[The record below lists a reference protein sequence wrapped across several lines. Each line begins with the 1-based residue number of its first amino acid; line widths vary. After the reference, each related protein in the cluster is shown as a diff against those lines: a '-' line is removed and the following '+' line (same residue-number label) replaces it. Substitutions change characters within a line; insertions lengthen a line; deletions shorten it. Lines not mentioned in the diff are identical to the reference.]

1 MAKRTVNLINFE
13 GGVNRD
19 ADPRDIRDNESAIL
33 WGWNVSDK
41 GVLRLGGGQAIP
53 TEGPTDNVITTN
65 IDEDMAGHGL
75 GYFTADY
82 RLLNFDQEKT
92 NFIFMADSE
101 SIIHVH
107 PYDATGENSFNENL
121 IEEFSLGTDT
131 SPKVKYYT
139 GDDGIRIYDSN
150 FANINNINKVFMPT
164 QYEYFRKTIVTDGL
178 GNRNYIV
185 EELTEELYTEL
196 GVDSSVNSLA
206 TDYIYKNWH
215 FGNAFINVSNNIWG
229 PEIDP
234 GVSTGTGNS
243 ESVSKP
249 SFLAAGI
256 VGTNDTVSSGVPS
269 IVDLTNA
276 FDDSSHSLANGGS
289 GLGNK
294 IHLEVGYKPGL
305 DGDESLQQTWNFYVT
320 YIYDEKQET
329 SPVLVRDYTNLDAD
343 GLAKAL
349 EYNHTQDN
357 AMHVTFEF
365 AYLGKT
371 DRFDDEEFLIEP
383 NNNFKHEDLQ
393 TWDRRVTG
401 MCIYMADIQS
411 QSIDDRLLY
420 LCHEINFL
428 TGKVRT
434 PGMPVNEQDNVL
446 VLDNDKF
453 TFGFNQS
460 RGYISILPGETYQS
474 RAGYNPFNVFYTKY
488 KTATVLNGRTYIG
501 NVATQ
506 NNDGSIKRIYNDRI
520 IQSPVGS
527 FDVFPEENLI
537 DVVYDGDEII
547 HLEGFSDRILQYKR
561 NVLYIINVSQ
571 DFAFI
576 ENTYQ
581 GLGVRHHTQVCKTP
595 NGIAWINDEGCHFY
609 DGREVVNLINSKI
622 KRGRPLGAESTNAQ
636 RQSAPFNALFDDE
649 GDYQEF
655 NKWHEYLGWAAFMN
669 SEFEDMVDGAGNFQ
683 KNSMPSIGYDAA
695 SNKLIIIKS
704 INDRGVDKCTGW
716 VYVYDFVN
724 AAWTLHPGAYE
735 PSRFNFGKSNFI
747 TNSKNELILYHQS
760 LGEDAKLSK
769 WTDFYNNRDF
779 VQNSTE
785 EHQILYKSKDY
796 DFGEPSTKKNIY
808 KLYITYKAFND
819 TRIKPIFLLNG
830 YKGQRMAQ
838 PGSFSYRILS
848 NNGQFESNEYL
859 NDNGFKSTSGEWKR
873 VELKFTQP
881 SKLKNIFSF
890 QFVMYNSNPF
900 SPILSDSNPNNES
913 RDNTD
918 NNFFGDFKVNDI
930 SIVYRFKGGR

>member
-41 GVLRLGGGQAIP
+41 GVLRLGGGQAVP

-92 NFIFMADSE
+92 NFIFMADSD
-101 SIIHVH
+101 SKIHVH

-139 GDDGIRIYDSN
+139 GDDGIRIYDAK
-150 FANINNINKVFMPT
+150 FENNNNTNKVFLPI
-164 QYEYFRKTIVTDGL
+164 QYEYLRKARQISTE
-178 GNRNYIV
+178 GNDLLEDFEGDEDIPSASDYETNRWI
-185 EELTEELYTEL
+185 LQ
-196 GVDSSVNSLA
+196 NS
-206 TDYIYKNWH
+206 
-215 FGNAFINVSNNIWG
+215 FIDTSNNLG
-229 PEIDP
+229 HAELDP
-234 GVSTGTGNS
+234 GESTGEGTFDS
-243 ESVSKP
+243 VTKESYLAISSDVTAQPETENDMVSK
-249 SFLAAGI
+249 SNFMSNFFH
-256 VGTNDTVSSGVPS
+256 VQ
-269 IVDLTNA
+269 
-276 FDDSSHSLANGGS
+276 HSLINEGT

-294 IHLEVGYKPGL
+294 VWIGHRQVLE
-305 DGDESLQQTWNFYVT
+305 DGSTVPIDSALHKNWNGFIT

-329 SPVLVRDYTNLDAD
+329 SPIPLRKHD
-343 GLAKAL
+343 GQNPNTLKAIDL
-349 EYNHTQDN
+349 TDGT
-357 AMHVTFEF
+357 A
-365 AYLGKT
+365 
-371 DRFDDEEFLIEP
+371 DRFMIGFAMIGKDSSKGSG
-383 NNNFKHEDLQ
+383 NNFINSFTYADLK
-393 TWDRRVTG
+393 TWNPRITGICFYISEVTEGNIVSSDRELFLV
-401 MCIYMADIQS
+401 
-411 QSIDDRLLY
+411 
-420 LCHEINFL
+420 HEINLL

-434 PGMPVNEQDNVL
+434 PGRPVEEQMSNLIWSSENSTFATGWDN
-446 VLDNDKF
+446 
-453 TFGFNQS
+453 
-460 RGYISILPGETYQS
+460 YITLLPGETYQS
-474 RAGYNPFNVFYTKY
+474 RIGYNPFGNFYKKF

-501 NVATQ
+501 NVATLKE
-506 NNDGSIKRIYNDRI
+506 DGSIKRIYNDRI

-527 FDVFPEENLI
+527 YDVFPEENLI

-561 NVLYIINVSQ
+561 NSLYIINVSQ

-576 ENTYQ
+576 EGTYK

-595 NGIAWINDEGCHFY
+595 NGIAWVNDEGCHFY
-609 DGREVVNLINSKI
+609 DGRQVVNLINTKI
-622 KRGRPLGAESTNAQ
+622 KRGKPLGTESTNAQ
-636 RQSAPFNALFDDE
+636 RQNAPFDALFDDE

-669 SEFEDMVDGAGNFQ
+669 SEFEDIVDGDNNFQ

-704 INDRGVDKCTGW
+704 LNDRGVNKCTGW
-716 VYVYDFVN
+716 VYAYDFVN

-735 PSRFNFGKSNFI
+735 PTRFNFGKSNFI
-747 TNSKNELILYHQS
+747 TNSKNELILYNRAVN
-760 LGEDAKLSK
+760 EDAKLSK

-779 VQNSTE
+779 VQNSSE

-796 DFGEPSTKKNIY
+796 DFGEPSTKKNVY

-819 TRIKPIFLLNG
+819 TRIKPIFLING
-830 YKGQRMAQ
+830 YKGQRMSTSS
-838 PGSFSYRILS
+838 GFSYRILS
-848 NNGQFESNEYL
+848 GNGQFESNEYL

-890 QFVMYNSNPF
+890 QFVMYNSNP
-900 SPILSDSNPNNES
+900 SIPITVSNTNNNES
-913 RDNTD
+913 RNITDDN
-918 NNFFGDFKVNDI
+918 FSGDFKVNDI
-930 SIVYRFKGGR
+930 SIIYRFKGGR

>member
-41 GVLRLGGGQAIP
+41 GVLRLGGGQAVP

-82 RLLNFDQEKT
+82 RLLNFEQEKT
-92 NFIFMADSE
+92 NYIFIADSD
-101 SIIHVH
+101 SKIHVH
-107 PYDATGENSFNENL
+107 PYDATGEDSFNENL

-139 GDDGIRIYDSN
+139 GDDGIRIYDAK
-150 FANINNINKVFMPT
+150 FENNNNTNKTLLPV
-164 QYEYFRKTIVTDGL
+164 QYEYCKKALSINDD
-178 GNRNYIV
+178 
-185 EELTEELYTEL
+185 ELLENFEGDDDNPPASAYETKQW
-196 GVDSSVNSLA
+196 
-206 TDYIYKNWH
+206 I
-215 FGNAFINVSNNIWG
+215 FGNAFIDTSNNFGHI
-229 PEIDP
+229 ELDP
-234 GVSTGTGNS
+234 G
-243 ESVSKP
+243 ESVENDGYFSSITKEG
-249 SFLAAGI
+249 FLASKASG
-256 VGTNDTVSSGVPS
+256 GTDTVPTSSDDM
-269 IVDLTNA
+269 VDKRFFN
-276 FDDSSHSLANGGS
+276 FNFNSSVHSLNSGGA

-294 IHLEVGYKPGL
+294 VWVAFASTGE
-305 DGDESLQQTWNFYVT
+305 DSEDTSLKKAWNPFIT
-320 YIYDEKQET
+320 FIYDEKQET
-329 SPVLVRDYTNLDAD
+329 APIPVRNSGGTLVENGDPVKTTIALAGEQIRFMVGFAMIGKNATQGAEIQWDENFTYAD
-343 GLAKAL
+343 L
-349 EYNHTQDN
+349 
-357 AMHVTFEF
+357 
-365 AYLGKT
+365 KT
-371 DRFDDEEFLIEP
+371 WNSRITGICLYIAEADD
-383 NNNFKHEDLQ
+383 D
-393 TWDRRVTG
+393 
-401 MCIYMADIQS
+401 
-411 QSIDDRLLY
+411 QSITSDRMLFLV
-420 LCHEINFL
+420 HEINLL

-434 PGMPVNEQDNVL
+434 PARSLGEQQSNLVWSSANSTFATGWDN
-446 VLDNDKF
+446 
-453 TFGFNQS
+453 
-460 RGYISILPGETYQS
+460 YIQQLPGETYQT
-474 RAGYNPFNVFYTKY
+474 RIGYNPFGSFYKKY

-501 NVATQ
+501 NVATLKE
-506 NNDGSIKRIYNDRI
+506 DGSIKRIYNDRI

-527 FDVFPEENLI
+527 YDVFPEENLI

-561 NVLYIINVSQ
+561 NSLYIINVSQ

-576 ENTYQ
+576 EGTYK

-595 NGIAWINDEGCHFY
+595 NGIAWVNDEGCHFY
-609 DGREVVNLINSKI
+609 DGRQVVNLINTKI
-622 KRGRPLGAESTNAQ
+622 KRGKPLGIESTNAQ
-636 RQSAPFNALFDDE
+636 RQNAPFDALFDDE

-669 SEFEDMVDGAGNFQ
+669 SEFEDIVDGANNFQ

-704 INDRGVDKCTGW
+704 LNDRGVNKCTGW
-716 VYVYDFVN
+716 VYAYDFVN

-735 PSRFNFGKSNFI
+735 PTRENFGKSNFI
-747 TNSKNELILYHQS
+747 TNSKNELILYNRAVN
-760 LGEDAKLSK
+760 EDAKLSK

-779 VQNSTE
+779 VQNNSE

-796 DFGEPSTKKNIY
+796 DFGEPSTKKNVY

-819 TRIKPIFLLNG
+819 TRIKPIFLING
-830 YKGQRMAQ
+830 YKGQRMSTS
-838 PGSFSYRILS
+838 GGFSYRILS
-848 NNGQFESNEYL
+848 GNGQFESNEYL

-900 SPILSDSNPNNES
+900 IPITVSNTNNNES
-913 RDNTD
+913 RNITNDN
-918 NNFFGDFKVNDI
+918 FSGDFKVNDI
-930 SIVYRFKGGR
+930 SIIYRFKGGR